1 MKEQEKELSLT
12 TKTMK
17 SLGSTIKS
25 AFSFLWFNLIVAA
38 IAAAGFALVKYV
50 KNLQS
55 AAKEQRKFNK
65 EVSELTN
72 KTASKQIV
80 VLKELSYA
88 YQKLGDDVKAK
99 EKFLKD
105 YADKIKETGIAVT
118 DVKKAED
125 VFINNT
131 SNYVNAIMARAK
143 AQAVEQKAIE
153 IYQEYLDKR
162 YDMEQKL
169 AQAGKDIMQ
178 GVEPDIWGKP
188 MGAGMNTAYD
198 EELIRKRFENIK
210 SQMKELDDETEERL
224 RKMFED
230 VAMLEKEYLG
240 FFATVT
246 TTSGG
251 GAEIAEEFDKV
262 SEKIQQLIEYY
273 KQAEEILNDPNYE
286 LEEKYAQEL
295 DWTRKYYD
303 AQIELAKGNAAEIS
317 KLEAERDKKL
327 VDIRNKF
334 ENETLHNNYLK
345 DVREIEDRY
354 SVQIDLAKEYNQDT
368 IQLEEARER
377 ELAALRRKYN
387 DDILKSEEDRIN
399 NEVSYLQKQI
409 EIIRDVYESE
419 ISKLREPREEDY
431 QTNYYFLGAY
441 AATSQTFKQIKEQR
455 DAEIQYNNDSLE
467 ALRERIGKENYELA
481 KQLETVELTEKEK
494 YNIRKRMSDNTKELS
509 NAEKD
514 TVVKNE
520 EAKAKAQ
527 IKFQTAV
534 QASVEVAGSL
544 TSAIANMYKLQAQDE
559 KKSAEEREKAAKKY
573 KA

>member
-1 MKEQEKELSLT
+1 MKN
-12 TKTMK
+12 
-17 SLGSTIKS
+17 LGSTIKS

-38 IAAAGFALVKYV
+38 IAAAGFALVKYI

-99 EKFLKD
+99 EKFLEQ

-169 AQAGKDIMQ
+169 AEAGKDIMQ
-178 GVEPDIWGKP
+178 GVETDYTKP

-198 EELIRKRFENIK
+198 EELIRKRFENIR
-210 SQMKELDDETEERL
+210 SQMKDLDDETEERL

-246 TTSGG
+246 TTTSGG
-251 GAEIAEEFDKV
+251 GGEVREEMDSI
-262 SEKIQQLIEYY
+262 SEDLQKLIEYY
-273 KQAEEILNDPNYE
+273 KEAERVLGDEEAFAIQDIEDKYKERIDLAIKYGKDTYE
-286 LEEKYAQEL
+286 LELAKEK
-295 DWTRKYYD
+295 
-303 AQIELAKGNAAEIS
+303 ELAE
-317 KLEAERDKKL
+317 LQQQFDDKKL
-327 VDIRNKF
+327 AEQRAAI
-334 ENETLHNNYLK
+334 EEQLQLIK
-345 DVREIEDRY
+345 D
-354 SVQIDLAKEYNQDT
+354 
-368 IQLEEARER
+368 
-377 ELAALRRKYN
+377 
-387 DDILKSEEDRIN
+387 
-399 NEVSYLQKQI
+399 
-409 EIIRDVYESE
+409 E
-419 ISKLREPREEDY
+419 ISRVELEYRISTARLREPREEDF
-431 QTNYYFLGAY
+431 QTNH
-441 AATSQTFKQIKEQR
+441 
-455 DAEIQYNNDSLE
+455 
-467 ALRERIGKENYELA
+467 
-481 KQLETVELTEKEK
+481 
-494 YNIRKRMSDNTKELS
+494 
-509 NAEKD
+509 
-514 TVVKNE
+514 
-520 EAKAKAQ
+520 
-527 IKFQTAV
+527 
-534 QASVEVAGSL
+534 
-544 TSAIANMYKLQAQDE
+544 
-559 KKSAEEREKAAKKY
+559 
-573 KA
+573 

>member
-1 MKEQEKELSLT
+1 
-12 TKTMK
+12 MK

-25 AFSFLWFNLIVAA
+25 AFSFLWFNLLVAA
-38 IAAAGFALVKYV
+38 IAAAGIALVKYI
-50 KNLQS
+50 KNIQS
-55 AAKEQRKFNK
+55 AAKEQKKFNK

-72 KTASKQIV
+72 KTAAKSIV
-80 VLKELSYA
+80 VLKELSFA
-88 YQKLGDDVKAK
+88 YQKLGDDAKAK

-131 SNYVNAIMARAK
+131 DNYVNAIMARAK

-178 GVEPDIWGKP
+178 GVEMDYTKP

-198 EELIRKRFENIK
+198 EELIRKRFENIRNEMT
-210 SQMKELDDETEERL
+210 QLDDETQKRL

-230 VAMLEKEYLG
+230 VAI
-240 FFATVT
+240 T

-251 GAEIAEEFDKV
+251 DKAAEEFDKI

-295 DWTRKYYD
+295 DWTRKYYESRI
-303 AQIELAKGNAAEIS
+303 ALAKGDAEEIAR
-317 KLEAERDKKL
+317 LEAERDKKL
-327 VDIRNKF
+327 TDIRNRF

-345 DVREIEDRY
+345 DVQEIEKRY
-354 SVQIDLAKEYNQDT
+354 AAEIDLAKEYNQDT
-368 IQLEEARER
+368 LQLEEARER

-387 DDILKSEEDRIN
+387 DDVLKSEEDRIN
-399 NEVSYLQKQI
+399 NEINILQTQI
-409 EIIRDVYESE
+409 ERIRKMNDTSNL
-419 ISKLREPREEDY
+419 KEPKEQKY
-431 QTNYYFLGAY
+431 QTVYRQPVITTALG
-441 AATSQTFKQIKEQR
+441 
-455 DAEIQYNNDSLE
+455 
-467 ALRERIGKENYELA
+467 IG
-481 KQLETVELTEKEK
+481 
-494 YNIRKRMSDNTKELS
+494 
-509 NAEKD
+509 
-514 TVVKNE
+514 
-520 EAKAKAQ
+520 
-527 IKFQTAV
+527 
-534 QASVEVAGSL
+534 AG
-544 TSAIANMYKLQAQDE
+544 
-559 KKSAEEREKAAKKY
+559 
-573 KA
+573 